1 MIGQAENL
9 FGPTEG
15 TSFPCF
21 ASLMDNRADRP
32 AAGAEVLETYLPG
45 TVLSERLL
53 SDGAAD
59 GAHAYFCVPRDEK
72 LDELRALVADRL
84 AKLRS
89 CQDIDGVRQALS
101 LYGQRIDPALLVRAT
116 AEGLD
121 LDVVLGQISSA
132 KPTMYFS
139 ALWSR
144 AVQACERARAL
155 DDAYISARER
165 ADAEGWAQ
173 LQNEQEIDG
182 LERGVELSVQRLQDA
197 RLLKE
202 ALDRTIES
210 AQLRYDFYSTRERIS
225 ELEKTEGKDLAAAG
239 AADARAAADARTA
252 SNWAW
257 VPTVDTFAEIGV
269 SSEAPYQY
277 SRAGASL
284 HYKLGGETAVQ
295 AYRARSEGQRND
307 GAEYRVKAGIDGQ
320 SAAQERRFDEC
331 QLSAS
336 LAQKDISKGERDQA
350 GAEVRILIADLE
362 LDLQKKR
369 VENAKALRT
378 YLKDKFS
385 NQQLYSWRASHL
397 EQLRY
402 QQLRIAYDLSVQAK
416 TALSRE
422 LGLEEQGY
430 VPATGNGGPCA
441 AAGLLVELEKMQ
453 YTYVTT
459 KRSERKKT
467 KAYSLATRQ
476 PLAFLELLQRG
487 ETLFS
492 ISEHE
497 WDEDAPGDWYRT
509 FSHIAVTVAAVRGP
523 YTNVNVELTQLRGE
537 IRRKAH
543 GSSEENYARS
553 GIDDSRFR
561 SDLTT
566 GDRIA
571 TNTGVQ
577 DDGTVDR
584 REDPETPPPF
594 AGNGAIATFRIELR
608 PEHNHFDRHT
618 ISDII
623 LHTTIHSRFGGED
636 ACEAGASSRRMILAD
651 NPEPVMLPLHSTF
664 SNAWHYFTDRLIRED
679 PAELV
684 LQFDES
690 HIPMHLLP
698 ANRIVQTN
706 LYFAY
711 LEGEAPPSLVNIAGN
726 NVGEF
731 SEPPALRPIEGGPL
745 DSLHIHRLKLR
756 QPFRLREERKI
767 LFQKAG
773 IAPKRGW
780 LIFWIEGKS
789 P

>member
-1 MIGQAENL
+1 M
-9 FGPTEG
+9 
-15 TSFPCF
+15 
-21 ASLMDNRADRP
+21 
-32 AAGAEVLETYLPG
+32 
-45 TVLSERLL
+45 
-53 SDGAAD
+53 
-59 GAHAYFCVPRDEK
+59 
-72 LDELRALVADRL
+72 
-84 AKLRS
+84 
-89 CQDIDGVRQALS
+89 
-101 LYGQRIDPALLVRAT
+101 
-116 AEGLD
+116 
-121 LDVVLGQISSA
+121 
-132 KPTMYFS
+132 
-139 ALWSR
+139 
-144 AVQACERARAL
+144 
-155 DDAYISARER
+155 
-165 ADAEGWAQ
+165 
-173 LQNEQEIDG
+173 
-182 LERGVELSVQRLQDA
+182 
-197 RLLKE
+197 
-202 ALDRTIES
+202 
-210 AQLRYDFYSTRERIS
+210 
-225 ELEKTEGKDLAAAG
+225 AAAG
-239 AADARAAADARTA
+239 AADARAASDARTA
-252 SNWAW
+252 ADWAW
-257 VPTVDTFAEIGV
+257 VPTAEVFAEGGF
-269 SSEAPYQY
+269 SSEADNKWYA
-277 SRAGASL
+277 RAGGSIR
-284 HYKLGGETAVQ
+284 YRVGGETAVQ
-295 AYRARSEGQRND
+295 AYRAFSEGHRND
-307 GAEYRVKAGIDGQ
+307 GAKCRVDAGITGQ
-320 SAAQERRFDEC
+320 SAARELRFDEW

-336 LAQKDISKGERDQA
+336 LAQKDISKGEQDQA

-402 QQLRIAYDLSVQAK
+402 QQLRIAYDLSMQAK

-422 LGLEEQGY
+422 LGLEDQGY
-430 VPATGNGGPCA
+430 VPATGNGAPCA
-441 AAGLLVELEKMQ
+441 AAGLLVELERMQ

-487 ETLFS
+487 ETIFS

-543 GSSEENYARS
+543 GSSDNYARS

-566 GDRIA
+566 GERIA

-594 AGNGAIATFRIELR
+594 AGNGAISTFRIELK

-623 LHTTIHSRFGGED
+623 LHMTIHSRFGGED
-636 ACEAGASSRRMILAD
+636 ACEAGSSSRRMALAD
-651 NPEPVMLPLHSTF
+651 SPEPVMLPLHSTF
-664 SNAWHYFTDRLIRED
+664 SNAWHHFTGRLIRED
-679 PAELV
+679 RAELV
-684 LQFDES
+684 LKFDES

-698 ANRIVQTN
+698 ASRIVQTN

-711 LEGEAPPSLVNIAGN
+711 LEDEARPKVVNNAGN
-726 NVGEF
+726 SIGEI

-756 QPFRLREERKI
+756 QPFRLGEERKI
-767 LFQKAG
+767 LFQNDR

-780 LIFWIEGKS
+780 LICWIEGEVPS
-789 P
+789 R